1 MTTFTNAITDA
12 AQRELAD
19 VIQRLS
25 KHYGFNYIEAMRM
38 LGDDASPVKQGT
50 PFKSM
55 KQTTPEPVK
64 QATPEPVKQATPEPV
79 KQATTEPVK
88 QTTPEPVKQA
98 TPEPVKQ
105 ATPEPVKDP
114 VQPKKKRK
122 QSKKKEPVPDLQKAM
137 EFVEENAVELGL
149 KPDPELTK
157 ETMPSPEPTKAKAKY
172 VKPLHAMPWT
182 GKVVETWCQGLR
194 PNGGMLSQCIMAPKC
209 DGLCPT
215 CFKQMKNDGK
225 TKCGTVQDRIAADQ
239 AGKDYKNPETGKTA
253 VSFGVFIGKQ
263 KIQRD
268 DAIAEAAKFG
278 IEIPESHFEVPQK
291 RKGRP
296 PSEKPMTKGE
306 MALNDA
312 IKKAVAA
319 VTSSSESEGD
329 MEPTTSQMLS
339 SPIKPA
345 AAAPIETTSFS
356 KPEPQSV
363 YDAETE
369 DEEEDAIDVTIFVHN
384 DKKYLRDKN
393 TNMIYD
399 ETTQDLIGVYDEE
412 KDIIQPC
419 EEVATDNEDE
429 H

>member
-1 MTTFTNAITDA
+1 MTAFTNAIADA

-19 VIQRLS
+19 IVQRLS
-25 KHYGFNYIEAMRM
+25 KHYGFNYIEAMRI

-50 PFKSM
+50 PFNSM
-55 KQTTPEPVK
+55 KQGTPEPVK
-64 QATPEPVKQATPEPV
+64 ENTPEPVNN
-79 KQATTEPVK
+79 
-88 QTTPEPVKQA
+88 
-98 TPEPVKQ
+98 
-105 ATPEPVKDP
+105 P

-137 EFVEENAVELGL
+137 DFVEDNAVELGL

-157 ETMPSPEPTKAKAKY
+157 ETTSSPSPTKAKY

-209 DGLCPT
+209 DGLCST

-253 VSFGVFIGKQ
+253 VSFGVFLAKQ
-263 KIQRD
+263 KIDRD
-268 DAIAEAAKFG
+268 AAIAEAAKFG

-319 VTSSSESEGD
+319 VTSSSESED
-329 MEPTTSQMLS
+329 E
-339 SPIKPA
+339 PA
-345 AAAPIETTSFS
+345 AVNKDVTSV
-356 KPEPQSV
+356 PESPMPALVDVNEQHPV

-369 DEEEDAIDVTIFVHN
+369 DEDDEQIDVVIFTHN
-384 DKKYLRDKN
+384 ETKYLRDKN

-399 ETTQDLIGVYDEE
+399 EKTQELVGVFDEA

-419 EEVATDNEDE
+419 EEVDTEDE
-429 H
+429 ADN

>member
-1 MTTFTNAITDA
+1 MMTTFTNAITDA

-38 LGDDASPVKQGT
+38 LGDDASPVKQ
-50 PFKSM
+50 
-55 KQTTPEPVK
+55 
-64 QATPEPVKQATPEPV
+64 
-79 KQATTEPVK
+79 
-88 QTTPEPVKQA
+88 A

-137 EFVEENAVELGL
+137 DFVEENAVELGL

-157 ETMPSPEPTKAKAKY
+157 EVPSPEPTKAKARY

-182 GKVVETWCQGLR
+182 GNVVETWCQGLR

>member
-1 MTTFTNAITDA
+1 MMTTFTNAITDA

-50 PFKSM
+50 PFKTM
-55 KQTTPEPVK
+55 KH
-64 QATPEPVKQATPEPV
+64 
-79 KQATTEPVK
+79 
-88 QTTPEPVKQA
+88 A

-157 ETMPSPEPTKAKAKY
+157 EVPSPEPTMAKAKY

-253 VSFGVFIGKQ
+253 VSFGVFIAKQ

-345 AAAPIETTSFS
+345 AAPIETTSFS
-356 KPEPQSV
+356 KPLDEPQSV

-384 DKKYLRDKN
+384 DKRYLRDKN

-399 ETTQDLIGVYDEE
+399 ETTQDLVGVYDEE

-419 EEVATDNEDE
+419 EEVATDNEEE